1 MVCNGGPGGGNKD
14 KDGFS
19 IFDHP
24 YWLAGIG
31 FVLVGLIIGAYFMFK
46 SKGEDTDG
54 DEGGLEMSGSEN

>member
-31 FVLVGLIIGAYFMFK
+31 VFVLLAVIVAYYMFRNNEK
-46 SKGEDTDG
+46 D
-54 DEGGLEMSGSEN
+54 DEEGHEYQMSD